1 MKWICPVCGQPLTK
15 TETQYRCGRG
25 HSYDISRKG
34 TVNLL
39 LSQRS
44 GEHYHGDNREMV
56 RARRHFLDKGYYAP
70 LRKALAEMAA
80 RYAASMAGE
89 TTALLDAGCG
99 ECYYTAAV
107 CESFRREKV
116 PFEAFGVDISKD
128 ALLLGASR
136 GREMQLAV
144 ASVFRLPVADRT
156 CDMLTTVFA
165 PYCGEE
171 FQRVLRRG
179 GILLMVIPDEYHLW
193 ELKCA
198 VYDRPYLNTVRDYAL
213 EGFSF
218 LEKREMS
225 GWIDLPSQED
235 IHDLFTMTP
244 YYYKTGREEQARLS
258 ALAELRTQT
267 AFQILVYRRQ
277 S

>member
-1 MKWICPVCGQPLTK
+1 MEWICPVCGQPLTK
-15 TETQYRCGRG
+15 METQYRCGRR

-39 LSQRS
+39 LSQKS

-56 RARRHFLDKGYYAP
+56 RARQRFLDKGYYAP
-70 LRKALAEMAA
+70 LREALTEMAA
-80 RYAASMAGE
+80 HYAASTARE
-89 TTALLDAGCG
+89 TMTLLDAGCG

-107 CESFRREKV
+107 CERFRREKV
-116 PFEAFGVDISKD
+116 RFEAFGVDISKD

-136 GREMQLAV
+136 DREIQLAV
-144 ASVFRLPVADRT
+144 ASVFRLPVLGRS
-156 CDMLTTVFA
+156 CDMLMTVFA

-171 FQRVLRRG
+171 FWRILRPD
-179 GILLMVIPDEYHLW
+179 GILLMVIPDKYHLW

-198 VYDRPYLNTVRDYAL
+198 VYDHPYLNTVRDYAL
-213 EGFSF
+213 KGFTF
-218 LEKREMS
+218 LENREVS
-225 GWIDLPSQED
+225 GRIELPSQED

-244 YYYKTGREEQARLS
+244 YYYKTGRKEQARLS
-258 ALAELRTQT
+258 ARTELQTQI